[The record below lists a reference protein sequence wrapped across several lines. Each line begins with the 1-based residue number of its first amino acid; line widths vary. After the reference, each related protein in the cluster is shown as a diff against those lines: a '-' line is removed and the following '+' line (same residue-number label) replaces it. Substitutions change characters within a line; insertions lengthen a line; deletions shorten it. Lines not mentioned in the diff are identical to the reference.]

1 MGGQDQAKGKIIR
14 IGHMG
19 YITNDDLVQTM
30 YRVSLALKDFQYNID
45 PENILTASTQWLKTH

>member
-19 YITNDDLVQTM
+19 YIENNDMVETM
-30 YRVSLALKDFQYNID
+30 YRLSLALKDLNFAAE
-45 PENILTASTQWLKTH
+45 PERIKLISQEWLRQN